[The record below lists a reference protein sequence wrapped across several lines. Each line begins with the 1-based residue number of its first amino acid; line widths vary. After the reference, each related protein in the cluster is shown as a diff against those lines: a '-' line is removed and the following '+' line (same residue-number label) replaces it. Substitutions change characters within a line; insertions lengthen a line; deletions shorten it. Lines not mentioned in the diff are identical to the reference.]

1 MYDLTPYLGFASVS
15 ILVAISPGPSWVYTI
30 STTLGHGRKAG
41 MVGNLGNST
50 GILCHA
56 VAVVFGLSA
65 LLQYSS
71 MAFQTLKFVGVAYL
85 VYLAIKT
92 IRSGSTLHTELEP
105 ADTTYWQIFR
115 NGSFVSIFN
124 PKISLLMLA
133 LLPQFVDPAGVNPAI
148 QIGIMGA
155 MHAVIAGIVHTHV
168 VFFSSAI
175 SRRLQK
181 SGKVQKTLRWA
192 TGTLFLGFGVRLALA
207 EQR

>member
-1 MYDLTPYLGFASVS
+1 MHDITPYLGFASVS

-56 VAVVFGLSA
+56 VVIVFGLST
-65 LLQYSS
+65 LLQYASE
-71 MAFQTLKFVGVAYL
+71 AFHVLKLLGVAYL
-85 VYLAIKT
+85 AYLALRTLRGHATLQI
-92 IRSGSTLHTELEP
+92 GSTPSGT
-105 ADTTYWQIFR
+105 AFGQIFR
-115 NGSFVSIFN
+115 NGAFVSIFN

-133 LLPQFVDPAGVNPAI
+133 LLPQFVDPAVARPEL

-168 VFFSSAI
+168 VLFSSAI
-175 SRRLQK
+175 ARRLKQ
-181 SGKVQKTLRWA
+181 SGRVQKALRWA
-192 TGTLFLGFGVRLALA
+192 TGALFLGFSVRLALSDPH
-207 EQR
+207 